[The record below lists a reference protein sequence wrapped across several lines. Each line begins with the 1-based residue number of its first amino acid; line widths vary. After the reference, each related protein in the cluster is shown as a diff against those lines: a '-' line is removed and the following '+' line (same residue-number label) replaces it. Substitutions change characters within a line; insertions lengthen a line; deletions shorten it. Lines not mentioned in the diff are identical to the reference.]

1 VEGLR
6 EFNVDIDDRF
16 MVKAEFSHRGGCTA
30 ARELVQRG
38 LGGTELVFAVNDV
51 MAIGVM
57 TAFRDA
63 GLVPGQDVAVAGFD
77 DIGPA
82 MDVVPALTTVTVPLQ
97 QVGLCAM
104 ELALSEDDA
113 SRIVPVSTNVVLRD
127 STPRR

>member
-1 VEGLR
+1 
-6 EFNVDIDDRF
+6 
-16 MVKAEFSHRGGCTA
+16 VKLASFVADVFASVPRGGGAA
-30 ARELVQRG
+30 ARELVRRG
-38 LGGTELVFAVNDV
+38 LAGAELVFAVNDV

-82 MDVVPALTTVTVPLQ
+82 VDVHPALTTVTVPLN

-104 ELALSEDDA
+104 ELALSDDDA
-113 SRIVPVSTNVVLRD
+113 PRIVPVATNVVLRD